1 MDQTAFVPVFKFR
14 TIDYPERDRFHVW
27 VKDMLCDCRLE
38 DDGGHGAF
46 DAEASGAALGPL
58 ILSGRHWRSRTPA
71 YRVHRTTRRIRLDG
85 QDSIRFTLLLGGRM
99 ASHTGGP
106 ELVKGAGD
114 VFVYDV
120 AQINDCRVEAGD
132 VISLVVP
139 RYLLPSHAAQAHG
152 QTLTSGVGRL
162 LGDHMLSLFRNLPN
176 LRTHEIPSI
185 VQSMLLL
192 LAAAV
197 APTAQALHDA
207 RGPIDGAL
215 AERVRRYID
224 VHLLEPDLDP
234 DRICRDIGVS
244 RARLY
249 QLFKEDGGVMRQITR
264 RRLRHA
270 YHVLG
275 DPQRRHQRIAE
286 IAWAHGFPDEKY
298 FHRLFKAEFGHTPK
312 ETLECAAAPILLPCD
327 AAGDRWGDGG
337 RLAGWTLPFGV
348 LTN

>member
-1 MDQTAFVPVFKFR
+1 MDQAAFVPVFKFR
-14 TIDYPERDRFHVW
+14 TTDYPEPDRFHVW
-27 VKDMLCDCRLE
+27 VKDMLCDYRLE
-38 DDGGHGAF
+38 DPGGHGPF
-46 DAEASGAALGPL
+46 DAQASGAALGPL
-58 ILSGRHWRSRTPA
+58 ILSGRQWRSRAPT
-71 YRVHRTTRRIRLDG
+71 YMVHRTTRRIRLDG
-85 QDSIRFTLLLGGRM
+85 QDSIRFTLLLGGRL

-106 ELVKGAGD
+106 ELIKRAGD

-162 LGDHMLSLFRNLPN
+162 VGDQMLSLFRNLPD
-176 LRTHEIPSI
+176 LRMHDVPSV
-185 VQSMLLL
+185 VQSLLLL

-197 APTAQALHDA
+197 APSAQALGEA
-207 RGPIDGAL
+207 RGPIDNAL
-215 AERVRRYID
+215 VERVRRYID
-224 VHLLEPDLDP
+224 LHLLEPDLTP
-234 DRICRDIGVS
+234 ERICRDIGVS

-249 QLFKEDGGVMRQITR
+249 QLFKEEGGVMRQITR

-270 YHVLG
+270 YHVLA
-275 DPQRRHQRIAE
+275 DPQRRHRRIAE

-312 ETLECAAAPILLPCD
+312 ETLECAAAPVLLPCG
-327 AAGDRWGDGG
+327 AGDDRWGDGG